1 LLRRWKNR
9 LRQNRRRSMGLK
21 RRLQN
26 RRPRFQNR
34 WLILSSNSRSRF
46 KYRMKYRVLVI
57 RLDSL
62 RWQWLKYRSSWL
74 WLKRGLRNDGDLR

>member
-26 RRPRFQNR
+26 RRPRFEN
-34 WLILSSNSRSRF
+34 
-46 KYRMKYRVLVI
+46 RMKYRVLVI

-62 RWQWLKYRSSWL
+62 RWQWLKYRSNWL